1 MRVTHALA
9 GCVSTLRRQ
18 GPPALVLER
27 ARGIAWAWTASG
39 VDACVACAGRVVA
52 QREEGG
58 SIFGLGRRGP
68 RVGCEDV
75 RGEHFD
81 GRLKK
86 IGVRENSLA

>member
-1 MRVTHALA
+1 MRA
-9 GCVSTLRRQ
+9 GS
-18 GPPALVLER
+18 
-27 ARGIAWAWTASG
+27 AWAWTASG

-58 SIFGLGRRGP
+58 SIFRLGRREP
-68 RVGCEDV
+68 RVGCED
-75 RGEHFD
+75 GGDEHFD